1 MQINNLPQATEL
13 ISGGEAIEKA
23 LTPKPLISEQ
33 YSFKISSK
41 LLIMAN
47 YTFCDLGFAYNSAS
61 SLTTPEVDFDD
72 IIDDLLPLK
81 PGK

>member
-13 ISGGEAIEKA
+13 ISEGAAIEKA

-33 YSFKISSK
+33 YSFKIPSK
-41 LLIMAN
+41 LLIMTN

-61 SLTTPEVDFDD
+61 SLTTPEGDFDD
-72 IIDDLLPLK
+72 IIDDLLLLK